1 MTSNND
7 YLKNVTDKT
16 LTDLHDS
23 AARAYA
29 NDQNLTDY
37 GKEIAQQF
45 GCPISYFRTDA
56 EQDWPVFVDD
66 IESELTERE
75 IPFTPIKK

>member
-7 YLKNVTDKT
+7 YLTKTTNTT
-16 LTDLHDS
+16 LTELHDS

-37 GKEIAQQF
+37 GKEVAQQF

-66 IESELTERE
+66 IESELNERG
-75 IPFTPIKK
+75 IQFTPIKK